1 MGIPRRDGG
10 GGSFK
15 VNISPL
21 VKSSPEEQGFLDL
34 GFVPG
39 TRIVVT
45 GLQLWPHHDRG
56 LHAAFRKFL
65 VNTRPAVTILLG
77 NVLNEEAFKQVAD
90 SQDRMRKIAANK
102 EDRRRKIIDADKV
115 PELRAVRREF
125 EGYEERF
132 LALAKKGG
140 EFIADFAD
148 ASGGHVFY
156 IPALQA
162 SGQLP
167 NEMGLFDFVLTQKEK
182 LDKYAEKHPDEA
194 NEGPPIPQDFADFL
208 GLEGHEHVS
217 VLPFGAAIRV
227 NDSLVFQAADYKRRQ
242 PASASQEDVL
252 HTTESTVRLGDGKVS
267 SVWWTTPKHSLGG
280 AHRRWW
286 QAHEVGN
293 MFDLKQ
299 LGFLRNYDRRAKGFW
314 TGTVVGDEVQGT
326 SVAFARGKDG
336 RRGFVVDGVPYDEDT
351 VTSPTRMISLVGKN
365 LPFLKTT
372 ASAQETVTQAEPKAE
387 KPAPAKLTSKRSGT
401 RGKKK

>member
-10 GGSFK
+10 GGSFQ
-15 VNISPL
+15 VNIRPL

-34 GFVPG
+34 SFVPG

-45 GLQLWPHHDRG
+45 GLQLWPNHDQG
-56 LHAAFRKFL
+56 LHAALRKFL
-65 VNTRPAVTILLG
+65 VSTRPAVTILLG

-90 SQDRMRKIAANK
+90 SQDRMRKMIASN
-102 EDRRRKIIDADKV
+102 EV
-115 PELRAVRREF
+115 PVVRAIRREY
-125 EGYEERF
+125 EGYEDRF
-132 LALAKKGG
+132 IALAKAGG
-140 EFIADFAD
+140 EFIADFAK

-156 IPALQA
+156 IPSLQA

-167 NEMGLFDFVLTQKEK
+167 NEMGMFDFVLTQKEK
-182 LDKYAEKHPDEA
+182 LDKYAERHPDEA
-194 NEGPPIPQDFADFL
+194 VEGPPIPTDFAEFT
-208 GLEGHEHVS
+208 GLKGHEQVT

-227 NDSLVFQAADYKRRQ
+227 NEGLVFQAADYKRRQ

-326 SVAFARGKDG
+326 SVTFARGKDG

-351 VTSPTRMISLVGKN
+351 VTSPTRMISLVGKK
-365 LPFLKTT
+365 LPFLKTA
-372 ASAQETVTQAEPKAE
+372 ASAQETVAQATPKAP
-387 KPAPAKLTSKRSGT
+387 KPAPAMTSKRSGT
-401 RGKKK
+401 RSKKK